1 MVYRV
6 GQNSETDEKH
16 DDDSAEEGFQLA
28 RVKFA
33 RDDEGSRK
41 ALGVGNCSI
50 NIWDGSEQE
59 LAWSKKSSSYFGNI
73 FPTFLL
79 SGILNTLICTE
90 RDVLH

>member
-1 MVYRV
+1 MLYRV

-28 RVKFA
+28 RVKFD

-50 NIWDGSEQE
+50 NI
-59 LAWSKKSSSYFGNI
+59 
-73 FPTFLL
+73 
-79 SGILNTLICTE
+79 
-90 RDVLH
+90 